1 MNLGFGFS
9 IVEKKAIG
17 IMIGITL
24 NLYITLGIIDILTTL
39 SFTIYKHRIY
49 FHLFRPLIS
58 FASITLSF
66 RRVNLLQSILFF

>member
-9 IVEKKAIG
+9 ILWKKKAIG

-58 FASITLSF
+58 FASSL
-66 RRVNLLQSILFF
+66 